1 LVAEGRF
8 RADLYFRLGVVKLQL
23 PPLRERSSDIVALA
37 KHFLQLHAS
46 RYGRSV
52 PELSPQACQLLLEH
66 HWPGNVRELKNV
78 IEQAILLHAGPV
90 IMASQ
95 LSHLRR
101 ADASVDAAP
110 VRPPQETAFSP
121 APYAQ
126 APDLA
131 AGGPSSTLAEL
142 EKRALVQALSQNAG
156 NVSRAART
164 LGISRDTL
172 RYRIEKYQL
181 EPSVDGIRRGDW

>member
-1 LVAEGRF
+1 
-8 RADLYFRLGVVKLQL
+8 
-23 PPLRERSSDIVALA
+23 
-37 KHFLQLHAS
+37 
-46 RYGRSV
+46 
-52 PELSPQACQLLLEH
+52 LLLGH

-95 LSHLRR
+95 LAHLRR

-110 VRPPQETAFSP
+110 ARPPQETSFSP
-121 APYAQ
+121 APPAQ
-126 APDLA
+126 AHDLA
-131 AGGPSSTLAEL
+131 AGGSSFTLAEL

-181 EPSVDGIRRGDW
+181 EPSVDGIRRGGW